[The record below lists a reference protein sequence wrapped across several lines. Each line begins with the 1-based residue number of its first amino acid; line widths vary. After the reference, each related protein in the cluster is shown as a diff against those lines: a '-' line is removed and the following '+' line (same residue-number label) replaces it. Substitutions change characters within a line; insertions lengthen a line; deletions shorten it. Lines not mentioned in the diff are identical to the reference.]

1 MFFSLVR
8 VPAGIPSDHCV
19 TFGME
24 SGMDGMVESAKKV
37 LWMPSKNFF
46 YKYLIGMG
54 EGSGSIN
61 ASMCLKPLSVFKEG
75 FI

>member
-37 LWMPSKNFF
+37 LDAF
-46 YKYLIGMG
+46 
-54 EGSGSIN
+54 
-61 ASMCLKPLSVFKEG
+61 
-75 FI
+75 

>member
-8 VPAGIPSDHCV
+8 VPAEIPSDHCV

-46 YKYLIGMG
+46 LQVFNWDGRG
-54 EGSGSIN
+54 VWIN
-61 ASMCLKPLSVFKEG
+61 QCLHVP
-75 FI
+75 